1 MILLIHTSEINL
13 KKHINIKNVEKLASI
28 GEMNFIK
35 ATSVGLKDDVIIFK
49 SNGSKIEM
57 MVALKWAKLNFDVNS
72 IIFFDYVDA
81 INRDVLEN
89 HLIIPREVLSL
100 NDLPLE
106 WGNNPYI
113 EKIMVKNSQNKKIR
127 NVIFNNNLD
136 FIYGNILSMDSHLVN
151 KTVITEL
158 NNLNKFDAYNNLI
171 FICNKFA
178 NDNNIDIYNICPG
191 RPSSKNNFDLKK
203 FFESLN

>member
-13 KKHINIKNVEKLASI
+13 KKHINVKNVEKLASI

-81 INRDVLEN
+81 INRNVLEN
-89 HLIIPREVLSL
+89 HLIIPREVSSL

-151 KTVITEL
+151 KTIITEL

-191 RPSSKNNFDLKK
+191 RPSSKNNFNLKK
-203 FFESLN
+203 FFENLN

>member
-1 MILLIHTSEINL
+1 MILLIHTNEINL
-13 KKHINIKNVEKLASI
+13 KKHLHVKNVEKLESI
-28 GEMNFIK
+28 GEMNFMK
-35 ATSVGLKDDVIIFK
+35 ATSVTLNDDVIIFK

-57 MVALKWAKLNFDVNS
+57 MVALKWLKLNFDVNS

-81 INRDVLEN
+81 INKNVLEN
-89 HLIIPREVLSL
+89 HLIIPKKISSL

-113 EKIMVKNSQNKKIR
+113 ENIMVKNLLNKKIR

-136 FIYGNILSMDSHLVN
+136 FFYGNILSIDSNIVN
-151 KTVITEL
+151 KTIITEL
-158 NNLNKFDAYNNLI
+158 NNLHKFDAYNNLI
-171 FICNKFA
+171 FICNKFV

-191 RPSSKNNFDLKK
+191 RPSSKKKFELKK
-203 FFESLN
+203 FFENLN